1 MSRKIIDVCIANAT
15 KFKIPSEP
23 GLERVLEKAGGIS
36 HPVAQSDVASLH
48 EPVFEKL
55 DNIITA
61 TNILPPHRRLCN
73 NRYKYFYRCN
83 PVDSNL
89 VSDKELIERMR
100 KK

>member
-1 MSRKIIDVCIANAT
+1 MSRKIINVYIANAKKT
-15 KFKIPSEP
+15 KIPNEP

-36 HPVAQSDVASLH
+36 HPTSQCDVASLH

-55 DNIITA
+55 DNIVTA
-61 TNILPPHRRLCN
+61 ASILPPHRRLRN
-73 NRYKYFYRCN
+73 NRWKYFYRCN
-83 PVDSNL
+83 PIDSNI